1 MPCWERVRPMDGRI
15 TLKGIRLYGFHGVLP
30 HERERG
36 QVFEIDVEV
45 SLTWDKGIIKDSL
58 EETVDYSQ
66 IYGTVVE
73 VFNSKRYNL
82 IETLACTLAERIVED
97 FPVERAEVRVRK
109 PNAPVGGHMDYA
121 EVRAVMYGDLKD
133 S

>member
-1 MPCWERVRPMDGRI
+1 MDGRI
-15 TLKGIRLYGFHGVLP
+15 TLKGIKLYGFHGVLP

-45 SLTWDKGIIKDSL
+45 DLTWDKGIFKDAL
-58 EETVDYSQ
+58 EETVDYSR

-82 IETLACTLAERIVED
+82 IEVLACALAERIIED

-109 PNAPVGGHMDYA
+109 PNAPVGGQIDFA
-121 EVRAVMYGDLKD
+121 EVSAVMYGDLRD